1 MNLAFYIARRY
12 LFAKKSHNVINL
24 ISAISVFG
32 VVVATIA
39 MICTL
44 SVFNGFK
51 SLNTLLFSVFDPD
64 LKITAVEGKVFDPTT
79 EVMKRVCDLSEIQQ
93 FNGVLQ
99 ENALVCY
106 GDRQE
111 ISVLKGVD
119 STYRQLVQ
127 IDSAIID
134 GEFMLSESDFNYAV
148 LGQGL
153 AQMLGVN
160 AAFVKPLEIYMPER
174 TGTVNLANPATSFIK
189 QYAFIKGVY
198 RVYQQAYDEGFMLI
212 SIDLLRA
219 MLSYDKEISALEI
232 KLVPGTNVSSVKKK
246 ISHLIG
252 GGFEVKDRFEQQEAF
267 YKMTQIEKWVS
278 YLMLCFILVLAL
290 FNVLGSLAILM
301 IEKEEDVNKLRSMGA
316 NNSLIN
322 RIFLFEGWM
331 ISLLGSLIGV
341 VIGIVLCFLQQY
353 FEIIK
358 LGEIEGT
365 FIVDA
370 YPVVVAWTDV
380 LIVLLTVISIGFIA
394 VLYPVYYLG
403 KKRLT
408 LGLTCCLSLLILMM
422 GCGGQRKELSVDNKR
437 EIAVTIEPMCYFGSK
452 IAGDDYTFFSVV
464 PVGRSPETYDPT
476 FREMIRVGNSEA
488 FFYLNLLGVEQ
499 VLIKSIQQ
507 NQTSTRLFNLSEG
520 MMFHEY
526 EAEEI
531 EEAEEMSGHHDHEG
545 HDPHIWTSFKG
556 AKVMSENI
564 YKALASL
571 DSLKSGDYKS
581 NYLRLMNELEQLESE
596 LHQQLDTLSC
606 RGFVIFH
613 PALTYFAK
621 EFNLIQYSIEED
633 GKDPS
638 PATIKRLIEEARA
651 AHVKVVFVQIEFD
664 RSYADQIAKA
674 LDARIVT
681 INPLD
686 SNWDVQM
693 KRIAHALMSNGLV
706 DF

>member
-1 MNLAFYIARRY
+1 MNLPFYIARRY
-12 LFAKKSHNVINL
+12 LFAKKSHNVINI
-24 ISAISVFG
+24 ISAISVLG

-51 SLNTLLFSVFDPD
+51 SLNALLFSVFDPD
-64 LKITAVEGKVFDPTT
+64 LKITTVEGKVFDPTT
-79 EVMKRVCDLSEIQQ
+79 DAMKRVCELSEIQQ
-93 FNGVLQ
+93 YNGVLQ
-99 ENALVCY
+99 ENALVRY
-106 GDRQE
+106 VDRQE
-111 ISVLKGVD
+111 IAVLKGVD

-134 GEFMLSESDFNYAV
+134 GEFILSEAEFNYAV

-153 AQMLGVN
+153 ASRLGVN
-160 AAFVKPLEIYMPER
+160 AAFVNALEIFMPER
-174 TGTVNLANPATSFIK
+174 TGTINLANPATSFVK
-189 QYAFIKGVY
+189 EYTYIKGVY

-212 SIDLLRA
+212 SIDLLRS
-219 MLSYDKEISALEI
+219 MLSYEKEISALEI
-232 KLVPGTNVSSVKKK
+232 KLVPGTNVSTVKKK
-246 ISHLIG
+246 IYNLIG
-252 GGFEVKDRFEQQEAF
+252 DGFEVNDRYEQQQAF

-331 ISLLGSLIGV
+331 ISLLGSVIGV
-341 VIGIVLCFLQQY
+341 VIGIGFCFLQQY
-353 FEIIK
+353 FGFFK
-358 LGEIEGT
+358 LGEMEGT

-370 YPVVVAWTDV
+370 YPVVVEWTDV
-380 LIVLLTVISIGFIA
+380 FIVLLTVISVGFFA

-408 LGLTCCLSLLILMM
+408 KELACCLSLLILMV
-422 GCGGQRKELSVDNKR
+422 GCNGPRRAPATDAKKK
-437 EIAVTIEPMCYFGSK
+437 EIAVTIEPLCYFSKK
-452 IAGDDYTFFSVV
+452 IAGDDYAFFSVV

-476 FREMIRVGNSEA
+476 FRERLRVGNSEA
-488 FFYLNLLGVEQ
+488 FFYLNLLALEQ
-499 VLIKSIQQ
+499 TLIKSMQQ
-507 NQTSTRLFNLSEG
+507 NQTGTRLFNLSEG
-520 MMFHEY
+520 MSL
-526 EAEEI
+526 
-531 EEAEEMSGHHDHEG
+531 EAEEMGEAGSTHSHHGHEG
-545 HDPHIWTSFKG
+545 FDPHIWTSFTG

-564 YKALASL
+564 YKAMASL
-571 DSLKSGDYKS
+571 DTLKSDDFKT
-581 NYLRLMNELEQLESE
+581 NYLRLMNELELLENE

-606 RGFVIFH
+606 RAFVIFH

-621 EFNLIQYSIEED
+621 EFDLIQYSIEED

-638 PATIKRLIEEARA
+638 PASLKSLIDEAQQA
-651 AHVKVVFVQIEFD
+651 QVKVVFVQVEFD
-664 RSYADQIAKA
+664 RSYAEQIAKV

-686 SNWDVQM
+686 AHWDVQM
-693 KRIAHALMSNGLV
+693 RRIVNALITNGAV
-706 DF
+706 D